1 MRVRVV
7 IVESTLDVLC
17 LLFVFFFLRVYSR
30 QALNSYTHTASS
42 FFILCSRNGEKR
54 TATLLRFIGFLF
66 PPKIN
71 AFTVLNAFLTRRNVY
86 TQSTC

>member
-1 MRVRVV
+1 MF
-7 IVESTLDVLC
+7 
-17 LLFVFFFLRVYSR
+17 FVCFLFFFLRVYSH

-42 FFILCSRNGEKR
+42 FFILCSRNGERR
-54 TATLLRFIGFLF
+54 TVDGATLLRFIGFLF

-71 AFTVLNAFLTRRNVY
+71 AFAVLNVFLTRHNVY